1 MTTKPRIT
9 IEYCIQC
16 NWMLRAAWA
25 AQELLQAFG
34 DEVGEI
40 ALIPGGD
47 GNYIIRLNDQI
58 VWDRKTEN
66 GFPETDAL
74 VARIREAM
82 KG

>member
-1 MTTKPRIT
+1 MTMKPRVT

-34 DEVGEI
+34 DEIGEC

-47 GNYIIRLNDQI
+47 GNYIVRMNDQVI
-58 VWDRKTEN
+58 WDRKIEN

-74 VARIREAM
+74 VARIREAS
-82 KG
+82 KV

>member
-1 MTTKPRIT
+1 MIMKPRIT

>member
-1 MTTKPRIT
+1 MTAKPRIT
-9 IEYCIQC
+9 VEYCTKC

-40 ALIPGGD
+40 ALIPGSNGD
-47 GNYIIRLNDQI
+47 YIIRLNDAV
-58 VWDRKTEN
+58 VWDRKAEN
-66 GFPETDAL
+66 SFPETDAL
-74 VARIREAM
+74 VARIRAVM

>member
-40 ALIPGGD
+40 ALIPGHD
-47 GNYIIRLNDQI
+47 GNYIVRMNEVVI
-58 VWDRKTEN
+58 WDRKIEN
-66 GFPETDAL
+66 GFPDTDAL
-74 VARIREAM
+74 VARIREAA
-82 KG
+82 KA

>member
-1 MTTKPRIT
+1 
-9 IEYCIQC
+9 
-16 NWMLRAAWA
+16 MLRAAWA

-58 VWDRKTEN
+58 VWDRKAEN

>member
-1 MTTKPRIT
+1 MTSKPRIT

-40 ALIPGGD
+40 ALIPGHD
-47 GNYIIRLNDQI
+47 GNYIVRMNEVVI
-58 VWDRKTEN
+58 WDRKIEN
-66 GFPETDAL
+66 GFPDTDAL
-74 VARIREAM
+74 VARIREAA
-82 KG
+82 KA

>member
-9 IEYCIQC
+9 IEYCIQW

-58 VWDRKTEN
+58 VWDRKAEN

-74 VARIREAM
+74 VARIRVAM